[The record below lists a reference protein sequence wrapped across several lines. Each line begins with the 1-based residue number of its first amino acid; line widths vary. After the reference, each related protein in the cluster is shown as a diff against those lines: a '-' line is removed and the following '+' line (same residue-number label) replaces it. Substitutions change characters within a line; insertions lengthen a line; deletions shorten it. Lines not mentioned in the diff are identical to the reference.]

1 MKENARLIIPL
12 WGRVYADKLTSM
24 TLPALL
30 APGNL
35 PSLCTMFEV
44 EVVIVTETKLFDLIR
59 NSRPFQRVATLCST
73 KLVPIDDVVSALPG
87 DYGVVLTK
95 ALYRGFLDLGAKVT
109 ETFLLF
115 LNADFIIADG
125 SYRHLGEL
133 MLAGHRVIH
142 APSFRV
148 ILEEVWPKL
157 ETRVDRKN
165 AVLAIPP
172 REMVK
177 LALSHKHLTVKAR
190 TINQRFYHQWCMDQF
205 YWYVDEDTLIGYQWP
220 VALVAIKP
228 ECVVTEPTLVWD
240 FAYVP
245 DAAPTLEKFF
255 IKDSDDFFM
264 VEPQSRVT
272 GEELIRPGWITVD
285 EVVKYLNNWT
295 TKEQRHCG
303 EQLLVFHADDL
314 PAGLDE
320 VIDESRRYMSEIT
333 RRLSPQPQPHANH
346 RMLGPWFAAAVERI
360 NERQAVSPEA
370 ADQFSQ
376 DIAALPAAKPLP
388 VRRGMIGKLSAW
400 VRAIQ
405 RKMFGSLP
413 LLRPSHPL
421 WLDTADVAAHLSAW
435 RQAGRDRVLWLSS
448 KDSFFHSLLTE
459 RSDATRLLLKQ
470 PDHSSVEDTPY
481 DACLCELSP
490 TEISNLP
497 ALYAKIRPLVAEG
510 AEILFYVYKRGP
522 MPLRGNPF
530 EAYEELFPA
539 IDVSTIRFHG
549 NTLTCLIRNLFIKC
563 SRFFPH
569 IPAARAA
576 VSGITLILL
585 APFAWLANRQADRR
599 DATIFTPTWTS
610 TVVHFVVRKKPE
622 AVAHMA
628 RAGRRTNAEHEGAAR
643 LYAQS
648 L

>member
-388 VRRGMIGKLSAW
+388 ARRGMIGKLSAW
-400 VRAIQ
+400 VRAIHC
-405 RKMFGSLP
+405 KMFGSLP

>member
-35 PSLCTMFEV
+35 PSLCAMFEV

-59 NSRPFQRVATLCST
+59 SSRAFQRVATLCST
-73 KLVPIDDVVSALPG
+73 KLTPIDDLMSGLPG

-109 ETFLLF
+109 DTFLLF

-125 SYRHLGEL
+125 SYRRLGEL

-157 ETRVDRKN
+157 EARADRKN
-165 AVLAIPP
+165 AVLAIAP

-177 LALSHKHLTVKAR
+177 LALSYKHLTVKAR
-190 TINQRFYHQWCMDQF
+190 TVNQRFYHQWCMDQF

-220 VALVAIKP
+220 IALVAIKP
-228 ECVVTEPTLVWD
+228 ERVVTEPTLVWD
-240 FAYVP
+240 FAYIP

-255 IKDSDDFFM
+255 IEDSDDFFM
-264 VEPQSRVT
+264 LEPQSRVT
-272 GEELIRPGWITVD
+272 GEELVRPGWITFD
-285 EVVKYLNNWT
+285 DIVKYLNNWT

-314 PAGLDE
+314 PAGIDE
-320 VIDESRRYMSEIT
+320 VIDDSRRYMSEIAK
-333 RRLSPQPQPHANH
+333 RLSPQPQPHVNH
-346 RMLGPWFAAAVERI
+346 RMLGPWFAAAVKRI
-360 NERQAVSPEA
+360 NEGQAVSASVGP
-370 ADQFSQ
+370 SPQ
-376 DIAALPAAKPLP
+376 DIVPAPAAKRLP

-400 VRAIQ
+400 VRAIHC
-405 RKMFGSLP
+405 RMFGSLP
-413 LLRPSHPL
+413 LLRPTHPL
-421 WLDTADVAAHLSAW
+421 WLDTADVAVRLSAW
-435 RQAGRDRVLWLSS
+435 RQAGRDRILWLSS

-470 PDHSSVEDTPY
+470 PDHSSIEDTPY

-497 ALYAKIRPLVAEG
+497 ALYAKIRPLVSDG

-522 MPLRGNPF
+522 MPLRANPF

-539 IDVSTIRFHG
+539 TDVSTIRFHG

-563 SRFFPH
+563 SLLFPH
-569 IPAARAA
+569 IPAARGVVAG
-576 VSGITLILL
+576 VTLVLL
-585 APFAWLANRQADRR
+585 APFAWLANRQAERR

-610 TVVHFVVRKKPE
+610 TVIHFVVRKKTE
-622 AVAHMA
+622 AAAHMA
-628 RAGRRTNAEHEGAAR
+628 HTGRRTNAEREGAAR
-643 LYAQS
+643 LYAQR

>member
-12 WGRVYADKLTSM
+12 WGRIYADKLTSM

-35 PSLCTMFEV
+35 PALCAMFEV

-59 NSRPFQRVATLCST
+59 NSRAFQRLTTLCSA
-73 KLVPIDDVVSALPG
+73 KLTPIDDLMSNLPG
-87 DYGVVLTK
+87 DYGIVLTK
-95 ALYRGFLDLGAKVT
+95 ALYRGFLDLGAKVID
-109 ETFLLF
+109 TFLLF

-125 SYRHLGEL
+125 SYRRLGEL

-142 APSFRV
+142 SPSFRV

-157 ETRVDRKN
+157 EARVDQKN

-177 LALSHKHLTVKAR
+177 LALRYKHLTVKAR
-190 TINQRFYHQWCMDQF
+190 TVNQSFYHQWCMDQF

-228 ECVVTEPTLVWD
+228 ERVVTEPTLVWD
-240 FAYVP
+240 FAFIP

-255 IKDSDDFFM
+255 IEDSDDFFM
-264 VEPQSRVT
+264 LEPQSRVT
-272 GEELIRPGWITVD
+272 GEELIRPGWIAVD
-285 EVVKYLNNWT
+285 DVVKYLNNWT
-295 TKEQRHCG
+295 TREQRHCG
-303 EQLLVFHADDL
+303 EQLLLFHADDL

-320 VIDESRRYMSEIT
+320 VIDESRLYMSEIT
-333 RRLSPQPQPHANH
+333 KRLSPQPQSHANH
-346 RMLGPWFAAAVERI
+346 RMLGRWFADAVKRI
-360 NERQAVSPEA
+360 NEQQEGSLES
-370 ADQFSQ
+370 ADPLPTE
-376 DIAALPAAKPLP
+376 IAPAPAAKRLP

-400 VRAIQ
+400 VRAIHL
-405 RKMFGSLP
+405 RMFGSLP
-413 LLRPSHPL
+413 MLRPTHPL
-421 WLDTADVAAHLSAW
+421 WLDTADVAARLSAW
-435 RQAGRDRVLWLSS
+435 RQARRDRVLWLSS
-448 KDSFFHSLLTE
+448 KDSFFHNLLTE

-470 PDHSSVEDTPY
+470 RDHPSIEDMPY

-497 ALYAKIRPLVAEG
+497 ALYAKIRPLVRDR

-522 MPLRGNPF
+522 LPLRANPF

-563 SRFFPH
+563 SQLFAH

-576 VSGITLILL
+576 VAGITLVAL
-585 APFAWLANRQADRR
+585 APLAWLANRQANRR

-622 AVAHMA
+622 AA
-628 RAGRRTNAEHEGAAR
+628 RRRADTGRRANPEGEPSAR
-643 LYAQS
+643 LYAQR

>member
-35 PSLCTMFEV
+35 PSLCAMFEV
-44 EVVIVTETKLFDLIR
+44 EVVIVTETKLFDLIQ
-59 NSRPFQRVATLCST
+59 NSRAFQRVATLCST
-73 KLVPIDDVVSALPG
+73 KLTSIDDLMSNLPG
-87 DYGVVLTK
+87 DYGIVLTK

-109 ETFLLF
+109 DTFLLF

-125 SYRHLGEL
+125 SYRRLGEL

-157 ETRVDRKN
+157 EARVDRKN

-177 LALSHKHLTVKAR
+177 LALTYKHLTVKAR
-190 TINQRFYHQWCMDQF
+190 TVNQSFYHQWCMDQF
-205 YWYVDEDTLIGYQWP
+205 YWYVDEDTLIGHQWP

-228 ECVVTEPTLVWD
+228 ERVVTEPTLVWD
-240 FAYVP
+240 FAYIP

-255 IKDSDDFFM
+255 IGDSDDFFM
-264 VEPQSRVT
+264 LEPQSRVT
-272 GEELIRPGWITVD
+272 GEELIRPGWISFD
-285 EVVKYLNNWT
+285 DVVKYLNNWT

-314 PAGLDE
+314 PSGLDE

-333 RRLSPQPQPHANH
+333 NRLSPQPQPHANH
-346 RMLGPWFAAAVERI
+346 RMLGPWFAAAVKRI
-360 NERQAVSPEA
+360 NEGQAVTPASV
-370 ADQFSQ
+370 DQFRQ
-376 DIAALPAAKPLP
+376 DIAPAPAAKPP
-388 VRRGMIGKLSAW
+388 SMRRGVMGKLSGR
-400 VRAIQ
+400 VRAIHS
-405 RKMFGSLP
+405 KMFGSLP
-413 LLRPSHPL
+413 LLRPTHPL
-421 WLDTADVAAHLSAW
+421 WLDTADVAARLSAW
-435 RQAGRDRVLWLSS
+435 RHAERHRVLWLSS

-470 PDHSSVEDTPY
+470 PDHPSIEDVPY

-497 ALYAKIRPLVAEG
+497 ALYAKIRPLVRNG

-522 MPLRGNPF
+522 MPLRANPF

-539 IDVSTIRFHG
+539 VDVSAIRFHG

-563 SRFFPH
+563 SGMFAH

-576 VSGITLILL
+576 VTGTALVAL
-585 APFAWLANRQADRR
+585 APLAWLANRQADRR
-599 DATIFTPTWTS
+599 DPTIFTSTWTS

-622 AVAHMA
+622 AA
-628 RAGRRTNAEHEGAAR
+628 RRAPQTGRHANAERETAAR
-643 LYAQS
+643 FYAQR